1 MRMRR
6 NSKPPRAAS
15 SRKGDPM
22 LHRSSN
28 STSESDDSTPRAP
41 ATLPRTGEITNAAAS
56 VSILP
61 ARYVLMHL
69 ATTLTG
75 YTVKAMRRKIE
86 RGDWAEGRVWK
97 HAPDGRIVIDLVGY
111 QRWVESR

>member
-1 MRMRR
+1 
-6 NSKPPRAAS
+6 
-15 SRKGDPM
+15 M
-22 LHRSSN
+22 LHRASN
-28 STSESDDSTPRAP
+28 FPRSEKDDSTPRP
-41 ATLPRTGEITNAAAS
+41 PTTPPRTGEITDAMAS
-56 VSILP
+56 VSVLP

-75 YTVKAMRRKIE
+75 YTVKAMQRKIE
-86 RGDWAEGRVWK
+86 RGDWVEGRVWK